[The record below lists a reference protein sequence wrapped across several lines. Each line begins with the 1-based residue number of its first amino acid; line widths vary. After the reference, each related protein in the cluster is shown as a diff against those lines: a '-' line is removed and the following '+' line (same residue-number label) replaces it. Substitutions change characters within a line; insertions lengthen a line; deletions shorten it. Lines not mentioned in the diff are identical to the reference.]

1 MVKTLILFLVI
12 GLIYAC
18 NPKPSETET
27 NQIPLEGTWKLIS
40 GTLIEKGDTVVTD
53 YTRSVSFIKI
63 INKTH
68 FSFLKHDLNK
78 GKDSTA
84 AFDAG
89 GGTYT
94 LVDST
99 YTENLDYCNAR
110 DWEGNTFKFKISIKN
125 DTLIQ
130 KGVEKIEKS
139 GIDRLNIEKYLRIK

>member
-1 MVKTLILFLVI
+1 MKIIYFILIVFVV
-12 GLIYAC
+12 AC
-18 NPKPSETET
+18 NTKPLENNTT
-27 NQIPLEGTWKLIS
+27 QIPLEGTWKLLS

-53 YTRSVSFIKI
+53 YTKSVSFIKI

-89 GGTYT
+89 GGTYI

-99 YTENLDYCNAR
+99 YTENLDFCNAR
-110 DWEGNTFKFKISIKN
+110 DWEGNAFKFTVSIHN

-130 KGVEKIEKS
+130 KGIEKIEKS
-139 GIDRLNIEKYLRIK
+139 GIDRLNIEKYLRVK

>member
-1 MVKTLILFLVI
+1 MKIIYFILIVFVV
-12 GLIYAC
+12 AC
-18 NPKPSETET
+18 NTKPLENNT
-27 NQIPLEGTWKLIS
+27 NQIPLEGTWKLLS

-53 YTRSVSFIKI
+53 YTKSVSFIKI

-99 YTENLDYCNAR
+99 YTENLDFCNAR
-110 DWEGNTFKFKISIKN
+110 DWEGNAFKFTVSIHN

-130 KGVEKIEKS
+130 KGIEKIEKS
-139 GIDRLNIEKYLRIK
+139 GIDRLNIEKYLRVK

>member
-1 MVKTLILFLVI
+1 MKIIYCFILVVFVV
-12 GLIYAC
+12 AC
-18 NPKPSETET
+18 NTKPLGNNTD
-27 NQIPLEGTWKLIS
+27 QIPLEGTWKLLS

-53 YTRSVSFIKI
+53 YTKSVSFIKI

-84 AFDAG
+84 SFDAG

-94 LVDST
+94 LVDNT
-99 YTENLDYCNAR
+99 YTENLDFCNAR
-110 DWEGNTFKFKISIKN
+110 DWEGNAFKFTVTIHN

-130 KGVEKIEKS
+130 KGIEKIEKS
-139 GIDRLNIEKYLRIK
+139 GIDRLNIEKYLRVK